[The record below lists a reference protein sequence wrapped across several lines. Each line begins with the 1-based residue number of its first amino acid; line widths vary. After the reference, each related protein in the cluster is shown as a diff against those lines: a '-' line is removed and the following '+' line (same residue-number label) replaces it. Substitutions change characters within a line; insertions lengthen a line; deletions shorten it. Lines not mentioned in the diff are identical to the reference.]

1 MLSKVELVKK
11 MDEICTRI
19 NRELGELYGLQSDVT
34 TFLNDE
40 TYSDALQGAYTGMD
54 EFDDWITGFADDG
67 IERRGSRF

>member
-1 MLSKVELVKK
+1 MLSKIELVKK

-54 EFDDWITGFADDG
+54 EFDDWITKFADDG
-67 IERRGSRF
+67 VERRGSRF